1 MRLLLLTNL
10 YPPQNLGGFGLCLE
24 RLCKGLETLGYEA
37 LVVCSDAAYL
47 GPVGL
52 DPKICRILELVG
64 SYEGGISRLKDP
76 NEEKRRNDK
85 NQATLKRIIKCYKPN
100 ACLIGNLDLL
110 GLELLDVVLSHNIPT
125 IQHVGFM
132 GAPMPLGSSQLNHPA
147 YRMAF
152 ASAEV
157 KIFLRKQGYNVNK
170 YPVAYPPLT
179 SDKPPRP
186 SNCSST
192 QLKVCYSGLLMQSK
206 GVHILLEAIA
216 RLKQIGHNVKLSI
229 AGKAFSP
236 IYEDE
241 LKNYAARVEI
251 SNQISWCGF
260 MAGDQLQKFY
270 QEQEV
275 LVFPS
280 LHPESFG
287 MVVAEAMATG
297 VVPISSGVGGAIEVI
312 THGRNGLLVPPGNS
326 EALADEL
333 AWCVS
338 NKTALKSMAKKAI
351 KDSIKL
357 YAPTRSAIEL
367 HKCFKQISRELYA

>member
-1 MRLLLLTNL
+1 
-10 YPPQNLGGFGLCLE
+10 
-24 RLCKGLETLGYEA
+24 
-37 LVVCSDAAYL
+37 
-47 GPVGL
+47 
-52 DPKICRILELVG
+52 
-64 SYEGGISRLKDP
+64 
-76 NEEKRRNDK
+76 
-85 NQATLKRIIKCYKPN
+85 
-100 ACLIGNLDLL
+100 
-110 GLELLDVVLSHNIPT
+110 
-125 IQHVGFM
+125 
-132 GAPMPLGSSQLNHPA
+132 
-147 YRMAF
+147 
-152 ASAEV
+152 
-157 KIFLRKQGYNVNK
+157 
-170 YPVAYPPLT
+170 
-179 SDKPPRP
+179 
-186 SNCSST
+186 
-192 QLKVCYSGLLMQSK
+192 
-206 GVHILLEAIA
+206 
-216 RLKQIGHNVKLSI
+216 
-229 AGKAFSP
+229 
-236 IYEDE
+236 
-241 LKNYAARVEI
+241 
-251 SNQISWCGF
+251 